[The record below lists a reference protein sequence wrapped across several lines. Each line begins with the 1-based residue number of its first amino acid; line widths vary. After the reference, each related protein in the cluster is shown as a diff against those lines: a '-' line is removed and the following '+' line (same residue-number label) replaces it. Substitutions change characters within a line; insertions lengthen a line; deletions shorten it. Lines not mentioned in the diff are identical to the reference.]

1 MKIREG
7 FVSNS
12 SSTSFLIYGAKV
24 DNDDKPLQGGLDY
37 YYGDPN
43 CDRQVYVGRSLDQ
56 IGINE
61 TRGQFQSDIEKNIR
75 EIFGDETIISTYEE
89 SYYNG

>member
-24 DNDDKPLQGGLDY
+24 SSDDKPLKGGLDY

-43 CDRQVYVGRSLDQ
+43 CDHQIYVGRSLEQ
-56 IGINE
+56 IGMDE
-61 TRGQFQSDIEKNIR
+61 TKRQFQEDIEKNIR
-75 EIFGDETIISTYEE
+75 EIFGEDTIISTYDE